1 MVIGRP
7 WAVEVGR
14 DGYLYAVDGGD
25 QDPDKPRSGLLVL
38 SREGE
43 VIARWSRYGYCII
56 ERAVSTLP
64 VAEQGRSN

>member
-43 VIARWSRYGYCII
+43 VIARWSRYGSHANHRSIKVGQAG
-56 ERAVSTLP
+56 RLP
-64 VAEQGRSN
+64 